1 MIVVIMEA
9 KIDANTI
16 LENQYIG
23 TPKIRNGLISKVVS
37 REISASETLKR
48 SLLFGRYENLTF
60 QTLKELTSKHYQSWN
75 FDYHTY
81 YEFGTGHGRSLK
93 KYLIA
98 LRRICAYKHLNIED
112 FNIVLFDS
120 FQGLPDLQ
128 QTEKELNPAWSKGLF
143 NQPKNYIESIINQTL
158 GRKKPNIKFVEG
170 FYDSSLTESLREEL
184 KINPPSF
191 VNVDVDLYSST
202 KVVLDWLKPIL
213 QNGTIFHFD
222 DVFEYLGNPFMGELA
237 AIKEFND
244 INTSEGAIVPF
255 KNFGIRGFEGKI
267 FTFARIPA
275 KPFSKNI

>member
-1 MIVVIMEA
+1 MIIVIMEA

-16 LENQYIG
+16 LENQYIS
-23 TPKIRNGLISKVVS
+23 TPKIRNGLISKVIS

-120 FQGLPDLQ
+120 FQGLPNLE
-128 QTEKELNPAWSKGLF
+128 QTPEEANPAWKNGLF
-143 NQPKNYIESIINQTL
+143 NGSRKRIETVINNTLRSRKPKII
-158 GRKKPNIKFVEG
+158 FVEG
-170 FYDSSLTESLREEL
+170 FYESSLTESLREEL
-184 KINPPSF
+184 RLHPPSI
-191 VNVDVDLYSST
+191 VNIDVDLYSST
-202 KVVLDWLKPIL
+202 KTVLNWVKPML
-213 QNGTIFHFD
+213 QNGTVFHFD

-237 AIKEFND
+237 AIQEFNTV
-244 INTSEGAIVPF
+244 NYGEGAITPF
-255 KNFGIRGFEGKI
+255 RNFGVRGFEGKM
-267 FTFARIPA
+267 FTYAQFP
-275 KPFSKNI
+275 KS